1 MIPSHSV
8 SSPLGPNSVVLVVED
23 NEMFRSV
30 VTIALRQYLGAG
42 TEVLEAA
49 TVRAATG
56 IVSSQPVDV
65 LVIDMTLP
73 DGSAITL
80 LEKVGSFV
88 KHGLKVVIM
97 SNLTEDDRAPLL
109 ARADVAGYGE
119 KSQGPMLFKHF
130 SHITINSSSADITMP
145 IGRYCCFL
153 SGPARSMSTGPS
165 PTVHWH

>member
-1 MIPSHSV
+1 
-8 SSPLGPNSVVLVVED
+8 
-23 NEMFRSV
+23 MFRSV

-97 SNLTEDDRAPLL
+97 SNLTEDDMAPLL
-109 ARADVAGYGE
+109 ARDDVAGYVE
-119 KSQGPMLFKHF
+119 KSQGPKRL
-130 SHITINSSSADITMP
+130 ADVIQA
-145 IGRYCCFL
+145 L
-153 SGPARSMSTGPS
+153 
-165 PTVHWH
+165 

>member
-97 SNLTEDDRAPLL
+97 SNLTEDDMAPLL
-109 ARADVAGYGE
+109 ARDDVAGYVE
-119 KSQGPMLFKHF
+119 KSQGPKRL
-130 SHITINSSSADITMP
+130 ADVIQA
-145 IGRYCCFL
+145 L
-153 SGPARSMSTGPS
+153 
-165 PTVHWH
+165 